1 MCVCD
6 ELAGNRLLNGA
17 TAAMWDKIET
27 RETERPIHLLSANQ
41 SHTKTTGPFIKPPLT
56 TCRAAH
62 THTRR
67 HTPLYT
73 SLSLSTFHFWQ
84 IFNVKICNMPKL
96 KTFTK
101 FWSVFTLANEAE
113 QLYSVVALSVVI
125 FITPKKSHFA
135 NKM

>member
-1 MCVCD
+1 MGRQQQC
-6 ELAGNRLLNGA
+6 GTRL
-17 TAAMWDKIET
+17 
-27 RETERPIHLLSANQ
+27 RPERLRDQ
-41 SHTKTTGPFIKPPLT
+41 SICSLQISPTQKTTGPFIKPPLT

-67 HTPLYT
+67 HTPLHT